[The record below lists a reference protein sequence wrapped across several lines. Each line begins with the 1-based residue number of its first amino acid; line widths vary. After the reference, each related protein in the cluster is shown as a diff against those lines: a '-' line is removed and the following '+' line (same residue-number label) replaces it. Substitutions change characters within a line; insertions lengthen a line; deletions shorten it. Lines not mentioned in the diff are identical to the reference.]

1 MPKTAQ
7 NSAGEAQSLPEG
19 DGPKKSRK
27 PAKTAINL
35 SGVDI
40 DAVHTKPKNKG
51 GRPSKYSFDLAA
63 TICEKL
69 SAGKP
74 LRQICMEEGMPT
86 QTTVYVWLMRH
97 PEFTEIYTRAREEQ
111 ADTLADEIVAIADEQ
126 PEVIPV
132 YDKRTGE
139 LIEHKLDNAF
149 IQWQKNR
156 MDARKWTAMK
166 LKPRKYGDRVAH
178 EGVEGGA
185 PIKVDHGIFDA
196 LIQNI
201 ELQRQSEE

>member
-7 NSAGEAQSLPEG
+7 NGTGEAQSLPEG
-19 DGPKKSRK
+19 DSPKKPRK
-27 PAKTAINL
+27 PAKTH

-40 DAVHTKPKNKG
+40 DAIHKPKSNA
-51 GRPSKYSFDLAA
+51 GRPTMYSIEFAA
-63 TICEKL
+63 SICEKL
-69 SAGKP
+69 SSGKP
-74 LRQICMEEGMPT
+74 LRQICMEEGMPS
-86 QTTVYVWLMRH
+86 QASVYLWLLKH
-97 PEFTEIYTRAREEQ
+97 PEFSEMYTRAREEQ

-139 LIEHKLDNAF
+139 LVDHKLDNAF

-166 LKPRKYGDRVAH
+166 LKPRKYGDRVAL
-178 EGVEGGA
+178 EGTQDGA

-201 ELQRQSEE
+201 ELTRQSDE

>member
-1 MPKTAQ
+1 MPKTSQ
-7 NSAGEAQSLPEG
+7 NGSGEAQAAPEW
-19 DGPKKSRK
+19 DSPKKPRK
-27 PAKTAINL
+27 TAKTN

-40 DAVHTKPKNKG
+40 DSVHKPKNKG
-51 GRPSKYSFDLAA
+51 GRPTKYSLELAA
-63 TICEKL
+63 SICEKL
-69 SAGKP
+69 SSGKP
-74 LRQICMEEGMPT
+74 LRQICMEEDMPS
-86 QTTVYVWLMRH
+86 QASVYLWLLKQ
-97 PEFTEIYTRAREEQ
+97 PEFSDMYARAREEQ

-178 EGVEGGA
+178 EGVADGA